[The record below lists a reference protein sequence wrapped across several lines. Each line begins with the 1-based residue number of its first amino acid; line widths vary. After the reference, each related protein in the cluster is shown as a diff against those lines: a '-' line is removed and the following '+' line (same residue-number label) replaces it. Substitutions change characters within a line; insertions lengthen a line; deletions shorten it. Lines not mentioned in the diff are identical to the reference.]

1 MLFSSKKKAI
11 FLAVVLFSMISG
23 FASAQD
29 RVVDLKFGQPHV
41 SDSDTS
47 RTLASLIK
55 VQGTGGLCQDGLY
68 LLTHFGD
75 RGEIFRKENQKA
87 IDNPLIKNT
96 WRFCSVFSTATEKS
110 AIVGRNWDNQNVG
123 SIIVSLCNPPNGY
136 SSISFSRAMDLGF
149 PLNIGLEQIKSTEFG
164 SKLLLAPFYATDGIN
179 EHGVAVTVT
188 GLRQTTHEPKDG
200 KELVFATFLI
210 RMILDQAKTVE
221 EAANLVEKFIPF
233 DLDRSSLNA
242 HYLVADSSGRSVILE
257 YDQDRWRRTYAAE
270 SWQVL
275 STKRIYNVPEAN
287 LRDNCWRYRIMSE
300 ALEKTQGNVDWEG
313 GMRILQDVTQ
323 KGTTWSVVYC
333 LPTKELYFC
342 VYQDWETVYH
352 LNIP

>member
-68 LLTHFGD
+68 LLTHSGD
-75 RGEIFRKENQKA
+75 RGEIFQKENQKA
-87 IDNPLIKNT
+87 IDNPLINNT

-149 PLNIGLEQIKSTEFG
+149 PLNIDLEQIKSTEFG
-164 SKLLLAPFYATDGIN
+164 SNLLLAPFYATDGIN

-257 YDQDRWRRTYAAE
+257 YDQDQWRQIYADKP
-270 SWQVL
+270 WQVL
-275 STKRIYNVPEAN
+275 SIKPIYNVSEAN

-300 ALEKTQGNVDWEG
+300 ALEKTQGKVDWEG
-313 GMRILQDVTQ
+313 GMRILQGVTQ